1 MSRNHLNRGAVTAR
15 RLAVL
20 GCQLLR
26 AGCPDVRQFL
36 LGFLRKVPWVI
47 ILQSSSR
54 GGASCRIIADRAG
67 PHWRIRCSLWSST
80 SHPSAGYTALFA
92 LRIARSTQ
100 NQLVNDKDTHPLL
113 AQLTA
118 HKFCVPQPDNRQG
131 GVATS
136 HDNRRRKALHSGTPA
151 MARSEPLDLA
161 PRRGDRESV
170 IPERRQNSW
179 APHSTSWR
187 DWAQES

>member
-26 AGCPDVRQFL
+26 AGCPDGRQFL

-54 GGASCRIIADRAG
+54 GGASCRMIADRAA
-67 PHWRIRCSLWSST
+67 PHWRIRSSLWSST

-100 NQLVNDKDTHPLL
+100 NHLVHRFLETDHIRGI
-113 AQLTA
+113 
-118 HKFCVPQPDNRQG
+118 HFCRHGFYAFWFD
-131 GVATS
+131 
-136 HDNRRRKALHSGTPA
+136 LISG
-151 MARSEPLDLA
+151 
-161 PRRGDRESV
+161 
-170 IPERRQNSW
+170 
-179 APHSTSWR
+179 
-187 DWAQES
+187 